1 MKRIEQ
7 LIQDLQGIAALPKEA
22 YASAKVETKT
32 EILDADALKTF
43 LAQCHHVNGWV
54 QSPSKIHELI
64 QADIPSTVVIL
75 DGEWQQA
82 EQHYSLTH
90 LGLGQWQLTTTQL
103 QDCKAQDCKADEV
116 NCVVETVYQNR
127 VGKGKGQLVYKKLWQ
142 FVGSDQT
149 PSVTQAVFAGFKG
162 E

>member
-1 MKRIEQ
+1 M
-7 LIQDLQGIAALPKEA
+7 
-22 YASAKVETKT
+22 
-32 EILDADALKTF
+32 
-43 LAQCHHVNGWV
+43 
-54 QSPSKIHELI
+54 I

-103 QDCKAQDCKADEV
+103 QECKADEAD
-116 NCVVETVYQNR
+116 CVVETVYQNR
-127 VGKGKGQLVYKKLWQ
+127 VGEGKGQLVYKKLWQ
-142 FVGSDQT
+142 FAGSDQA
-149 PSVTQAVFAGFKG
+149 PYVTQAVFAGFKG

>member
-1 MKRIEQ
+1 MKPMEQ
-7 LIQDLQGIAALPKEA
+7 LIKDLQGIAALPKEA

-32 EILDADALKTF
+32 EILDAAALKPF
-43 LAQCHHVNGWV
+43 LAQCHQVNGWV
-54 QSPSKIHELI
+54 QGPSKIHELI
-64 QADIPSTVVIL
+64 HADIPSTVVIL

-103 QDCKAQDCKADEV
+103 QECKADEAD
-116 NCVVETVYQNR
+116 CVVETVYQNR

-142 FVGSDQT
+142 FAGSNQA
-149 PSVTQAVFAGFKG
+149 PCVTQAVFAGFKG